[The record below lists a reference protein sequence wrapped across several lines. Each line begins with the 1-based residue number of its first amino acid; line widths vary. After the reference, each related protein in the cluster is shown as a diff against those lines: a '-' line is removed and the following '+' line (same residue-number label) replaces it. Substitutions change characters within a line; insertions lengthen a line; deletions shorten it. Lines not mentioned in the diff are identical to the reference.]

1 MEDTEKPIVAKKS
14 DWKTSEMPARHAT
27 FMLRRKIGEPEM
39 ERLKRGNIPKEM
51 EDKWFWYFE
60 DGKLYAHRSWTG
72 YCIYI
77 LSFTPN
83 SDAIEVTV
91 NREPGQ
97 YGCTDDAEDAR
108 ALNNLLDWWTKPTYD
123 YYREWLAETLDKLS
137 KKP

>member
-1 MEDTEKPIVAKKS
+1 MEKPIIAKKT
-14 DWKTSEMPARHAT
+14 DWTISEMPARHT
-27 FMLRRKIGEPEM
+27 TYTIKRNISGTEM
-39 ERLKRGNIPKEM
+39 ERLKLGNIPKEM

-137 KKP
+137 KKT